1 MAVVTASRAAAS
13 RADAALRR
21 ATDDAQRGRRSW
33 LATVWLGRIAL
44 LVAILGIW
52 EFGAG
57 HLFDATFTS
66 KPSAIA
72 RAWWQLAQTGSLWSN
87 TQYTLTEFAV
97 GFLLGA
103 LLGIVAACILTVS
116 DLPYRVFEPY
126 LLALYGIPKLA
137 LGPLLVLWFGV
148 GLAPKIVLAAMMTF
162 FLVYMNTVAGIRST
176 SGDMVD
182 VMRVMGAGR
191 GQLYR
196 QLILP
201 HAMPFAL
208 TALRLTIP
216 IAIVGAILGE
226 FLGASGGL
234 GFLIYEQVQFLAVDK
249 MMAAIATL
257 AAIVLAFRL
266 LLLPLEALVNR
277 HHTTG
282 VHG

>member
-1 MAVVTASRAAAS
+1 MAVVTAPGTPLS
-13 RADAALRR
+13 RADGAIRR
-21 ATDDAQRGRRSW
+21 AEDDARRGHRTW
-33 LATVWLGRIAL
+33 LLTVWLGRVAL
-44 LVAILGIW
+44 LVLLIGGW
-52 EFGAG
+52 QVGAG
-57 HLFDATFTS
+57 RVFDATFTS
-66 KPSAIA
+66 RPSAIA
-72 RAWWQLAQTGSLWSN
+72 RAWWQLAQSGSLWAN

-103 LLGIVAACILTVS
+103 LLGIAAACVLTLS

-126 LLALYGIPKLA
+126 LLGLYGIPKLA

-176 SGDMVD
+176 SGDMVA

-191 GQLYR
+191 WQLYR
-196 QLILP
+196 QLVLP
-201 HAMPFAL
+201 HAMPYAL

-216 IAIVGAILGE
+216 LAIVGAILGE
-226 FLGASGGL
+226 FLGASAGL
-234 GFLIYEQVQFLAVDK
+234 GYLIYEQVQFLAVDK

-257 AAIVLAFRL
+257 AAIVLVFRL
-266 LLLPLEALVNR
+266 LLLPLESLVNR